1 MSEMEPAAVLR
12 EWVAPRPKKQL
23 HSTGEIHEAL
33 LLQAQQQHSPLPYP
47 SP

>member
-1 MSEMEPAAVLR
+1 MEPAAVLR